1 MASQMLGIAQ
11 GSDTKAV
18 ALISERN
25 LAISSVTR
33 AAFVLIEMFI
43 WLALRSLREF
53 LRELKTNNGYDN
65 GDWMTIN
72 NFLSNL
78 KVIACVERFMLRF
91 FPPVIVT
98 MNAVMVAFRSHL
110 PM

>member
-1 MASQMLGIAQ
+1 MTPYFTNVLIPAEMLERELGTFVMASQMLGIAQ

-53 LRELKTNNGYDN
+53 LRELKTNNG
-65 GDWMTIN
+65 
-72 NFLSNL
+72 S
-78 KVIACVERFMLRF
+78 
-91 FPPVIVT
+91 PPVKL
-98 MNAVMVAFRSHL
+98 RL
-110 PM
+110 

>member
-1 MASQMLGIAQ
+1 MLERELGTFVMASQMLGIAQ

-53 LRELKTNNGYDN
+53 LRELKTNNG
-65 GDWMTIN
+65 
-72 NFLSNL
+72 S
-78 KVIACVERFMLRF
+78 
-91 FPPVIVT
+91 PPV
-98 MNAVMVAFRSHL
+98 RQR
-110 PM
+110 

>member
-1 MASQMLGIAQ
+1 MLERELGTFVMASQMLGIAQ

-53 LRELKTNNGYDN
+53 LRELKTNNG
-65 GDWMTIN
+65 
-72 NFLSNL
+72 S
-78 KVIACVERFMLRF
+78 
-91 FPPVIVT
+91 PPVTTTVT
-98 MNAVMVAFRSHL
+98 G
-110 PM
+110 